1 MLIKSLYKQDYKSN
15 SEEVIPLNSKQQL
28 FISEYL
34 TDFNA
39 TQAAIR
45 AGYSVRSAG
54 SIANEL
60 LKKPDIQQALQATI
74 TARNNNLI
82 ADREERKRFWSR
94 VMLDENEN
102 MKHRLK
108 ASELLAKSE
117 GDFIQQVK
125 AEIKEFNLADFVM
138 SECRE

>member
-1 MLIKSLYKQDYKSN
+1 M
-15 SEEVIPLNSKQQL
+15 NSKQQL

-138 SECRE
+138 SECRK

>member
-1 MLIKSLYKQDYKSN
+1 MMGKNRDVLI
-15 SEEVIPLNSKQQL
+15 LNSKQQL

-94 VMLDENEN
+94 VMFDENEN

-138 SECRE
+138 SECRK

>member
-1 MLIKSLYKQDYKSN
+1 MGKNRDVLI
-15 SEEVIPLNSKQQL
+15 LNSKQQL

>member
-1 MLIKSLYKQDYKSN
+1 MMGKNRDVLI
-15 SEEVIPLNSKQQL
+15 LNSKQQL

-102 MKHRLK
+102 IKHRLK

-138 SECRE
+138 SECRNEKS

>member
-1 MLIKSLYKQDYKSN
+1 MMGKNRDVLI
-15 SEEVIPLNSKQQL
+15 LNSKQQL

-82 ADREERKRFWSR
+82 ADREERKRFWSH

-138 SECRE
+138 SECRK

>member
-1 MLIKSLYKQDYKSN
+1 M
-15 SEEVIPLNSKQQL
+15 NSKQQL

-54 SIANEL
+54 SIASEL

-138 SECRE
+138 SECRK

>member
-1 MLIKSLYKQDYKSN
+1 MMGKNRDVLI
-15 SEEVIPLNSKQQL
+15 LNSKQQL
-28 FISEYL
+28 FISEYH

>member
-1 MLIKSLYKQDYKSN
+1 MMGKNRDVLI
-15 SEEVIPLNSKQQL
+15 LNSKQQL

>member
-1 MLIKSLYKQDYKSN
+1 MDKNRDVLI
-15 SEEVIPLNSKQQL
+15 LNSKQQL

-54 SIANEL
+54 SIASEL

>member
-1 MLIKSLYKQDYKSN
+1 M
-15 SEEVIPLNSKQQL
+15 NSKQQL

>member
-1 MLIKSLYKQDYKSN
+1 M
-15 SEEVIPLNSKQQL
+15 NSKQQL

-54 SIANEL
+54 SIASEL

>member
-1 MLIKSLYKQDYKSN
+1 MGKNRDVLI
-15 SEEVIPLNSKQQL
+15 LNSKQQL
-28 FISEYL
+28 FISEYH

>member
-1 MLIKSLYKQDYKSN
+1 M
-15 SEEVIPLNSKQQL
+15 NSKQQL

-94 VMLDENEN
+94 VMFDENEN

-138 SECRE
+138 SECRK